1 LHMMDDDH
9 QLLGSLDSMW
19 AGIRH
24 FLGLTS

>member
-1 LHMMDDDH
+1 VDDDH

-19 AGIRH
+19 AGIRQ